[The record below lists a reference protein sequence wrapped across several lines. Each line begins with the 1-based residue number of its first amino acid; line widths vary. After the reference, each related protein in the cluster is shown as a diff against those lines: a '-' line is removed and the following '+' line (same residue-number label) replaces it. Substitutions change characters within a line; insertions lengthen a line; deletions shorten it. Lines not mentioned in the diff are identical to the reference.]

1 MKRILFTLIV
11 LKALTWDFS
20 LQAQQWV
27 TEIDSDRTLSLL
39 HCIPVDNGD
48 AMLSAGYST
57 VELQGGIDAM
67 GSVVKV
73 RSDGTYTRREIRKEG
88 KKLYLLTATE
98 LDDGNYMVCGTFD
111 DATLN
116 ASNDFFRHLAVMVID
131 SALNTV
137 TERSYRVDTEGFEG
151 FRPVQSSM
159 MRCTKAPEGNVI
171 LGTCLS
177 YFTPDQYGG
186 KYESRYRFYEL
197 DPTGDTVRSVTQP
210 QNYNGLTQSGIY
222 IENLFPNPTTGGFT
236 FVGWGNYSPSY
247 CGGYGIWNLGSN
259 LEITSKHPMKFGSY
273 PFYFSPVKMSC
284 EGRWYDDGLFLTFTE
299 NTSGVNTWDNAG
311 WLHLT
316 DTLAGK
322 HASVMLP
329 PTDSV
334 NSPDRGCCTAYV
346 NDSTIFAV
354 TYCYSMN
361 NMTGP
366 VHTNIILLDKHLNI
380 LGRTTIHPSGTYCF
394 PSEPVALNDGSV
406 VAPVYMIPEDGIIR
420 SYIYSYRRDDIEITW
435 DVVDESSPEQ
445 GSSAYPNPASDKLH
459 IPVNHIEP
467 GVTRLRIISSDGMSC
482 VDAAISTEG
491 NLIAVDVGNLA
502 PGIYVYQVVTNA
514 KVNANGKF
522 IKE

>member
-1 MKRILFTLIV
+1 MKRILIALII
-11 LKALTWDFS
+11 LRTITMDLS

-27 TEIDSDRTLSLL
+27 TEIDSDRTLSFLN
-39 HCIPVDNGD
+39 CVPVDNGD
-48 AMLSAGYST
+48 AMLSVGSST
-57 VELQGGIDAM
+57 VELQGGVDVM

-88 KKLYLLTATE
+88 KKLYLLTATA
-98 LDDGNYMVCGTFD
+98 LDDGNYMVFGAFD
-111 DATLN
+111 DTILV
-116 ASNDFFRHLAVMVID
+116 ASTDFFRHLAVMVVD

-137 TERSYRVDTEGFEG
+137 AERSYRVDAEGFEG
-151 FRPVQSSM
+151 FRPVQSST
-159 MRCTKAPEGNVI
+159 MRCAKASEGNVV

-210 QNYNGLTQSGIY
+210 QTQDGFKQSGVY
-222 IENLFPNPTTGGFT
+222 MKNLFPNPTTGGFT

-247 CGGYGIWNLGSN
+247 FGGFGIWNLGSN
-259 LEITSKHPMKFGSY
+259 LEITGKHPMKFGSHPY
-273 PFYFSPVKMSC
+273 YLSPVKLSC
-284 EGRWYDDGLFLTFTE
+284 EGRWYDDGLFLAFTE

-316 DTLAGK
+316 DTLAVK

-334 NSPDRGCCTAYV
+334 NSADLGCCTAYV
-346 NDSTIFAV
+346 NDSTIFVV
-354 TYCYSMN
+354 TYCYYKN
-361 NMTGP
+361 NMSGP
-366 VHTNIILLDKHLNI
+366 THTNIVLLDKHLNI
-380 LGRTTIHPSGTYCF
+380 LGRTTIHPPGTYCF

-406 VAPVYMIPEDGIIR
+406 VAPVIMNPEDGIR
-420 SYIYSYRRDDIEITW
+420 RNCIYSYKRDDIEITW
-435 DVVDESSPEQ
+435 DVVDESCQEQ
-445 GSSAYPNPASDKLH
+445 ETPAFPNPTSDKLN
-459 IPVNHIEP
+459 IPVDHIEP
-467 GVTRLRIISSDGMSC
+467 GVTRLRIVSSDGTPC
-482 VDAAISTEG
+482 VDAALGAEG
-491 NLIAVDVGNLA
+491 NVIAVDVGNLA